1 MANAVAVTR
10 NGLGDFWLF
19 TSAADADLHPIV
31 QYGDVICDGPGSI
44 LRQYN
49 RLEMPDLLR
58 RLGDESLRSE
68 ILIKAGGP
76 SGWSETMS
84 RYAPRMWEMMQNIA
98 SPPPSNPAEIVSV
111 IVRDRR
117 LSIVESTGR
126 EKERK
131 MSDTAEKTETTEKIE
146 KTKKQPDTVGGY
158 SLSAKITLL
167 VDKNGVKYGKENNP
181 KKPGSATHARF
192 ANYADGQTVEEAYKA
207 GVAAGDFSYD
217 VSKGFISIS

>member
-1 MANAVAVTR
+1 MGTVVAVTR

-19 TSAADADLHPIV
+19 SSPDEADRHPIV
-31 QYGDVICDGPGSI
+31 QYGDVICDGPDSM

-49 RLEMPDLLR
+49 RLEIPDLLR

-68 ILIKAGGP
+68 VLMRAAGP
-76 SGWSETMS
+76 SGWGETMS
-84 RYAPRMWEMMQNIA
+84 RYAPRMWEMMQKIA
-98 SPPPSNPAEIVSV
+98 SRPPKDPTEIVSV

-131 MSDTAEKTETTEKIE
+131 MNDTAEKTETTEK
-146 KTKKQPDTVGGY
+146 TKKAPNTVGGY
-158 SLSAKITLL
+158 PLSAKITLL
-167 VDKNGVKYGKENNP
+167 VDKEGKKYGADNNP

-217 VSKGFISIS
+217 VGKGFISIG